1 MYFSPINFLL
11 QRYQIVDD
19 ADHGDLFDL
28 IVKMLEYDPAERIN
42 LGEAMKHRFFDK
54 IPSSLRLGSSSSER
68 SHSLS
73 R

>member
-1 MYFSPINFLL
+1 M
-11 QRYQIVDD
+11 DD

-28 IVKMLEYDPAERIN
+28 IIKMLEYDPAERIN